1 MKSEGI
7 KMWLDLQNLMPLTS
21 TDYIQ
26 IIVAIIYAVALYYTV
41 ITFKRSKELDQIR
54 VTETIFNDLRQL
66 DRELSTLPSS
76 SQDDQG
82 RKELYSRILNTVDW
96 LSFLINTKVITDRRM
111 MAYMKPT
118 LIQYYQDTFV
128 QNMLADERYS
138 NSYHHFRSYIKEWN
152 RTNSLCLNNPCLI
165 HLKSRKL
172 QSLWFLVARKGY
184 MTLVR
189 SEKSNP
195 PRHMWNKFTPNPSG
209 FALLTIWI
217 PWFCLP
223 YFWN

>member
-1 MKSEGI
+1 
-7 KMWLDLQNLMPLTS
+7 MPLTS
-21 TDYIQ
+21 SDYIQ
-26 IIVAIIYAVALYYTV
+26 IIVAIIYAVALFYTV

-54 VTETIFNDLRQL
+54 ITETIFNDLRQL

-111 MAYMKPT
+111 IAYMKPT

-138 NSYHHFRSYIKEWN
+138 NSHHHFK
-152 RTNSLCLNNPCLI
+152 
-165 HLKSRKL
+165 KL
-172 QSLWFLVARKGY
+172 YQRMKLD
-184 MTLVR
+184 
-189 SEKSNP
+189 
-195 PRHMWNKFTPNPSG
+195 
-209 FALLTIWI
+209 
-217 PWFCLP
+217 
-223 YFWN
+223 